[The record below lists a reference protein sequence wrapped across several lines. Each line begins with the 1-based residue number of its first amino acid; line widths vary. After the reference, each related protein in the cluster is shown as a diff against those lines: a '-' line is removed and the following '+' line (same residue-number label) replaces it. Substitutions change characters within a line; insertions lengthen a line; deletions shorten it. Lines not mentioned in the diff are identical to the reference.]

1 MLDLGAYAAV
11 DSLGWAEQE
20 IPSVAEEV
28 SADTP
33 ADWLLPLPPKPGG
46 AGPSVP
52 YSLAASVACDSASTA
67 AAVATAGVDSQ
78 LLGTAGTGC
87 GWPFQGQ
94 FRALL
99 PAVASSDVLRCL
111 RTVKAWWCDS
121 CSLLSLRTH
130 SSHGWLELLLGL
142 LLGQASSLNTYLHR
156 IHTLQGWVGVN
167 TLLTRHGGGCS
178 PGCP

>member
-1 MLDLGAYAAV
+1 MPDLGAYAAV

-33 ADWLLPLPPKPGG
+33 ADWLLPLLPKPGE

-52 YSLAASVACDSASTA
+52 YSLAASVACDAASA
-67 AAVATAGVDSQ
+67 AAVAAVAVGVGSQ
-78 LLGTAGTGC
+78 FLGTAGTGC

-111 RTVKAWWCDS
+111 GTVKAWCCDS
-121 CSLLSLRTH
+121 CSFAELEDSFLPWVAGAAAEAAAGASQLSGHLP
-130 SSHGWLELLLGL
+130 
-142 LLGQASSLNTYLHR
+142 A
-156 IHTLQGWVGVN
+156 
-167 TLLTRHGGGCS
+167 
-178 PGCP
+178 